1 MTITVSSSRSR
12 PHRLWIWAVAGLLI
26 VALSILLA
34 APKSYPGGSSYE
46 PSPVGYSQWYAFMKQ
61 QGHSIQRWRK
71 NYSQL
76 TGQGQVLIQISDR
89 AAQPGAELQSPD
101 VLEWVKQGNT
111 LIGLSW
117 TGKVTGA
124 PFRSDLSSPQGLVRI
139 ETSRRHQTQQVE
151 LEKAAP
157 KLQDKFGS
165 VIWSRPLGQG
175 QVIEGTY
182 PWVAANVYAGD
193 GGNFRALEAL
203 SGPHT
208 IWIDEWLHGYRDISG
223 PNPVKREQS
232 LWNYLTHQPLIVTVG
247 QSAVLLLLLVWGQ
260 NQRFGPLMRRV
271 GPLHNS
277 SEQYIQALA
286 TTLQANGNTEYV
298 VSMITQSFRQR
309 LQIQLGL
316 GGSSSGTAISHAV
329 TAQRWASV
337 TGRSSQE
344 LLELLQVQPKNHLSE
359 SALLKW
365 VQQLEAILLDL
376 KL

>member
-1 MTITVSSSRSR
+1 MTIIVSSLRSR
-12 PHRLWIWAVAGLLI
+12 PHRLWWAVAGLLVI
-26 VALSILLA
+26 VCILLA
-34 APKSYPGGSSYE
+34 APKSYPGGSSYD
-46 PSPVGYSQWYAFMKQ
+46 SSHGGYSQWYAFMKQ

-76 TGQGQVLIQISDR
+76 SGQGQVLIQISDQSAR
-89 AAQPGAELQSPD
+89 TGAELQSPE

-111 LIGLSW
+111 LIGLGW

-124 PFRSDLSSPQGLVRI
+124 PFRSDLSTPQGPVRI
-139 ETSRRHQTQQVE
+139 ETSRRHRLEQAE
-151 LEKAAP
+151 LEKVVST
-157 KLQDKFGS
+157 LQDEFGS
-165 VIWSRPLGQG
+165 VIWSRPLGRG

-182 PWVAANVYAGD
+182 PWVAANIYAGK

-203 SGPHT
+203 SRPQGP
-208 IWIDEWLHGYRDISG
+208 IWMDEWLHGYRDVSG

-232 LWNYLTHQPLIVTVG
+232 LWRYLSHQPLMVTAG
-247 QSAVLLLLLVWGQ
+247 QSAVLLLLLVWGK
-260 NQRFGPLMRRV
+260 NQRFGPLMRRT

-298 VSMITQSFRQR
+298 LLMIAQSFRQR
-309 LQIQLGL
+309 LQTRLGL
-316 GGSSSGTAISHAV
+316 GGNSAAISDAEI
-329 TAQRWASV
+329 AQHWASE

-359 SALLKW
+359 SALLRW
-365 VQQLEAILLDL
+365 VQQSEAILQDL
-376 KL
+376 RL